1 MNKKIAELMKDCYI
15 PLVERNGDNEY
26 DMEKFAE
33 LIIKECINVV
43 HVKIDDSI
51 RVAIAIETHFGIG

>member
-1 MNKKIAELMKDCYI
+1 MKIKEIMKECYV
-15 PLVERNGDNEY
+15 PLVERDGDNLY

-43 HVKIDDSI
+43 HDKIDDSV
-51 RVAIAIETHFGIG
+51 RVAIAIETHFGIE